1 MKCFEIGDPLQV
13 LEKLTILTVNMKCF
27 EIYDE
32 YIGGSYARY

>member
-27 EIYDE
+27 EIQYNLITLLN
-32 YIGGSYARY
+32 YK